1 MAIPQAIPRWLSI
14 AQAAV
19 YLSVSAQT
27 LRSIL
32 HRGEM
37 RASRL
42 SENSPYLLDRLDL
55 DRFLERR
62 KQILPP
68 YRKGTRPAVA
78 KRHLEARKVM
88 S

>member
-1 MAIPQAIPRWLSI
+1 VSNPIEVPRWLSI
-14 AQAAV
+14 SSAAA
-19 YLSVSAQT
+19 YIGISVQT

-32 HRGEM
+32 HRGEL

-42 SENSPYLLDRLDL
+42 SSGSPYLLDRLDV

-62 KQILPP
+62 KRVIPP

-78 KRHLEARKVM
+78 KRHLEARKVL
-88 S
+88 